1 VKAVVLN
8 EFGSPDQL
16 TLIETTDPRPG
27 PGDCLI
33 ATEACDVL
41 FLDTML
47 RSGAAPEG
55 MEPELP
61 WIPGTGVAGQV
72 VAVGPDVEPTWQG
85 ARVIAQTG
93 RAHAELVRAPLAG
106 MVPIPED
113 ISADVAA
120 AVLHDG
126 QTAIALFD
134 RLPVGADD
142 AVLLVGASGGLGLLC
157 VQLARS
163 RARRVVAVARDAR
176 KLERIRALQPDAVI
190 DSEAGDWVAAARDA
204 LGGAADV
211 VLDNVGGKFG
221 AAAAS
226 LLAEN
231 GRFSAHG
238 TPSGTF
244 AQIETDLPGARVTGI
259 DLVQLDPDAR
269 RRYTGAALAAI
280 LGGELAPIIGQTFP
294 LKRAAAAHA
303 AIEARTVFG
312 KTLLTIAR
320 QANAVSAII
329 GVLGQA
335 R

>member
-1 VKAVVLN
+1 MKAVVLN

-16 TLIETTDPRPG
+16 TLTESTDPRPG
-27 PGDCLI
+27 PGECLV

-55 MEPELP
+55 MEPDLP
-61 WIPGTGVAGQV
+61 WIPGTGVAGRV
-72 VAVGPDVEPTWQG
+72 LAVGPDVEETWRG
-85 ARVIAQTG
+85 ARVVAQTPG
-93 RAHAELVRAPLAG
+93 AYAELVRAPVAG
-106 MVPIPED
+106 MVRIPHA
-113 ISADVAA
+113 ISAGVAA

-142 AVLLVGASGGLGLLC
+142 AVLVLGASGGLGLLC

-163 RARRVVAVARDAR
+163 RARRVVAVARDAH
-176 KLERIRALQPDAVI
+176 KLERIRALQPDAVV

-204 LGGAADV
+204 LGGTADV
-211 VLDNVGGKFG
+211 VLDNVGGAFG

-226 LLAEN
+226 LLADN

-238 TPSGTF
+238 TPSGAF

-259 DLVQLDPDAR
+259 ELVQLDPDAR
-269 RRYTGAALAAI
+269 QRYTSAALAAVTR
-280 LGGELAPIIGQTFP
+280 GELTPVIGQTFP
-294 LKRAAAAHA
+294 LEQAAAAHA

-320 QANAVSAII
+320 
-329 GVLGQA
+329 
-335 R
+335 

>member
-1 VKAVVLN
+1 MKAVVLN

-16 TLIETTDPRPG
+16 TLTETTDPRPG
-27 PGDCLI
+27 PGECLI

-61 WIPGTGVAGQV
+61 WIPGTGVAGRV
-72 VAVGPDVEPTWQG
+72 LAVGPDVEPTWRG
-85 ARVIAQTG
+85 ARVVAQTG
-93 RAHAELVRAPLAG
+93 AAYAELVRAPLAG
-106 MVPIPED
+106 LVRIPDD
-113 ISADVAA
+113 IRADVAA

-134 RLPVGADD
+134 RLPVGVDD
-142 AVLLVGASGGLGLLC
+142 AVLVLGASGGLGLLC

-176 KLERIRALQPDAVI
+176 KLERIRALGPDAVV
-190 DSEAGDWVAAARDA
+190 DSESGDWVAAARDA
-204 LGGAADV
+204 LGGTADV
-211 VLDNVGGKFG
+211 VLDNIGSGFG

-226 LLAEN
+226 LLGDN

-238 TPSGTF
+238 TPSGAF

-259 DLVQLDPDAR
+259 DLVQLDPAAR
-269 RRYTGAALAAI
+269 QRYTSAALGAVI
-280 LGGELAPIIGQTFP
+280 RGELAPIIGQKFP
-294 LKRAAAAHA
+294 LEQAAAAHA

-312 KTLLTIAR
+312 KTLLMP
-320 QANAVSAII
+320 
-329 GVLGQA
+329 
-335 R
+335 